1 MISLC
6 SALVVLNIQK
16 ELWFPTPCAWMN
28 ILSILCQILIYKC
41 LYNMYSNVHL
51 HISMFVQIFGE
62 CFVSIIFVESSSQ
75 NDDRLGGK
83 IKRVSF
89 SQSKKSNPLIDQRKY
104 QHVCWSVYA
113 STCTKFG
120 HLSKFFIIIIE
131 DSRLPSSHS
140 SLLSA
145 LCSLLSALCSLLS
158 ALCSLLSPLSSL
170 LSRLHSAFLASLKDS
185 TLKQYSHAKSLF
197 ILPLTFISGEVNLLD
212 YSQSVF
218 FADYSI
224 YCVCDKL
231 KKKLLKPPSDVC
243 GPMDVC
249 KSPHTP
255 YQTTTSWAST
265 ETQS

>member
-1 MISLC
+1 
-6 SALVVLNIQK
+6 
-16 ELWFPTPCAWMN
+16 
-28 ILSILCQILIYKC
+28 
-41 LYNMYSNVHL
+41 MYSNVHL

-83 IKRVSF
+83 IKLVSF
-89 SQSKKSNPLIDQRKY
+89 SRSKKSNPLIDQRKY

-120 HLSKFFIIIIE
+120 HLSKFFIFIIE

-158 ALCSLLSPLSSL
+158 PLSSLLSPLSSL

-224 YCVCDKL
+224 YCVRDKL
-231 KKKLLKPPSDVC
+231 KKKLLKPPNDVC